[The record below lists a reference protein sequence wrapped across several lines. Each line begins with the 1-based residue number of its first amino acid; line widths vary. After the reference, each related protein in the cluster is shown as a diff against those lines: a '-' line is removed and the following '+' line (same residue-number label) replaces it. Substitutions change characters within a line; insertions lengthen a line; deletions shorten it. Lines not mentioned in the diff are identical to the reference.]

1 MLQPGF
7 VVIHSNQLETLRELL
22 VQWLSANPVPVL
34 GTEEVLVQSNG
45 IAQWLK
51 MALAETA
58 NGHPG
63 IAAGLQVELPNQFVW
78 QLYRAVLGEAIP
90 KSLPY
95 DKNNLS
101 WRILGLL
108 NQLSDPV
115 FAPLNRYLQQD
126 LDGRKSYQLAL
137 RLADLFDQYQVYR
150 ADWLQHWRNG
160 DDVLAKTPLKTV
172 PDDQLWQ
179 PALWRLLQQDI
190 ARSAGDLAYSSRADV
205 HNQALAALQQGQLAR
220 PDLLPD
226 RIVVF
231 GVSSLAQQTIELL
244 AALGSQRQVLLTV
257 LNPCRHFWG
266 DISSIKDDMRAK
278 QKRQQRKPGLPDVL
292 DADELY
298 LHAPVLLAS
307 LGKQGRDY
315 ISLLDKFDQPEQYQH
330 WFNNKIDLFSEP
342 VADIA
347 KLPLLQQLQQD
358 MLELNAS
365 TTEPRVVA
373 ADDKSISFHVAH
385 SRQREVEILQ
395 DNLLSQFASDSSL
408 LPRDIIIMTPD
419 ISLYQSHIH
428 AVFGRLNRDD
438 KRYLP
443 YTLADQS
450 LRGSQPLMVAL
461 EYILQ
466 LPEQRFT
473 LTEMSDLLDVPAIQ
487 RRFAINPQALGQI
500 RLWLNEAGVRWGLDG
515 EQRASLGLDQ
525 LADNYS
531 WMFGIERML
540 LGFALG
546 DVEQWQGRAPYAEV
560 SGLAAAEV
568 GPLLQFIQQLKHWQQ
583 QLVAHPQASLAQWQ
597 QMLFAQ
603 PGLLTDLFDF
613 SSDQDQ
619 LIYGRLADAMQQ
631 LVDAGLS
638 GDFSGDI
645 SLAVLREAWLDQAS
659 ESGLSQRFLAGSL
672 TFSTLMPMR
681 AIPFK
686 RVYLLGLNDGEYPRT
701 RQSDDFDLMANDYR
715 PGDRSRRDDDRF
727 LFLEAMLSARQA
739 LYISWV
745 GKHIRNN
752 SELPPSVLVS
762 QLGDVITH
770 GWQHQ
775 SGLPVLKAL
784 SQEYPLQPFSPRY
797 FNGEYATYA
806 YEWQAAHQTEPA
818 CKDSLNSTEQEALS
832 STAQQEA
839 LPVLSVRLLDDFLA
853 NPCRHYLNQRFKTR
867 FYQSAMQAQDDE
879 PFVLDTLQLYQLKQ
893 QLLQQLLHKPDFNL
907 SAAVAQLSQQAKL
920 PLAIFGKNVAA
931 SIEREVEVVFN
942 RYRSDG
948 IAWQKAAQPL
958 AISLQ
963 FADVALNDNL
973 TQLYQAGS
981 SGIEQQALI
990 LLRASAIR
998 KDDQLRWY
1006 TLRTSW
1012 LQQLVANAQGAKVST
1027 LQYGLDDKVQLIA
1040 QAKDS
1045 AFAQLQQLVN
1055 YWQQGLQQPLPVMPK
1070 TAICWLQ
1077 TQDAEK
1083 CRQTYEGG
1091 YTFGGE
1097 RDNSPELQRYYPDFA
1112 SLEQAGFATWAE
1124 QLYQPLLNA
1133 KLAKQESDLD

>member
-22 VQWLSANPVPVL
+22 VQWLSSHPVSVL
-34 GTEEVLVQSNG
+34 GTEEILVQSNG

-108 NQLSDPV
+108 TQLTEPV
-115 FAPLNRYLQQD
+115 FEPLNRYLQQD
-126 LDGRKSYQLAL
+126 IDGRKSYQLAL

-150 ADWLQHWRNG
+150 ADWLQQWRSG
-160 DDVLAKTPLKTV
+160 EDILSRVPLKAV
-172 PDDQLWQ
+172 PEDQLWQ

-190 ARSAGDLAYSSRADV
+190 ARTAGDLAYSSRADV
-205 HNQALAALQQGQLAR
+205 HNKALAALQQGQLAR
-220 PDLLPD
+220 PDLLPE

-231 GVSSLAQQTIELL
+231 GVSSLAQQTLELL

-266 DISSIKDDMRAK
+266 DISSIKDDMRGL
-278 QKRQQRKPGLPDVL
+278 QKRHQRKPGLPEVL

-298 LHAPVLLAS
+298 LHAPILLAS

-315 ISLLDKFDQPEQYQH
+315 ISLLDLFDQPERYQH
-330 WFNNKIDLFSEP
+330 WFNDRIDLFSAP
-342 VADIA
+342 VADVA
-347 KLPLLQQLQQD
+347 ALPLLQQLQQD
-358 MLELNAS
+358 MLELNA
-365 TTEPRVVA
+365 TPVTPRLLSA
-373 ADDKSISFHVAH
+373 EDTSISFHVAH

-438 KRYLP
+438 KRFLP

-473 LTEMSDLLDVPAIQ
+473 LTEISDLLDVPAIQ
-487 RRFAINPQALGQI
+487 RRFGINAEALPQI

-546 DVEQWQGRAPYAEV
+546 DVEQWQGRAPYADV
-560 SGLAAAEV
+560 AGLAAAEL
-568 GPLLQFIQQLKHWQQ
+568 GPLLQFIQQLKHWHQVLDEKSDRS
-583 QLVAHPQASLAQWQ
+583 LVQWQ
-597 QMLFAQ
+597 QVLFAD
-603 PGLLTDLFDF
+603 PGLLSNVFDF
-613 SSDQDQ
+613 TTDQDQ

-631 LVDAGLS
+631 LVDAGIS

-645 SLAVLREAWLDQAS
+645 SLAVLREAWLEQAS

-701 RQSDDFDLMANDYR
+701 RQTDDFDLMANDYR

-727 LFLEAMLSARQA
+727 LFLEAILSARQA
-739 LYISWV
+739 LYLSWV

-752 SELPPSVLVS
+752 SELPPSVLIS
-762 QLGDVITH
+762 QLGDVLNS
-770 GWQHQ
+770 GWQQISDQEHSEQ
-775 SGLPVLKAL
+775 PVMAAL
-784 SQEYPLQPFSPRY
+784 TKHYPLQPFSPRY
-797 FNGEYATYA
+797 FNNEYHTYA
-806 YEWQAAHQTEPA
+806 YEWQAAHQA
-818 CKDSLNSTEQEALS
+818 EQQTDES
-832 STAQQEA
+832 SGTANYDDA

-867 FYQSAMQAQDDE
+867 FYGSALINNDDE
-879 PFVLDTLQLYQLKQ
+879 PFVLDRLQLYQLKQ
-893 QLLQQLLHKPDFNL
+893 QLLQQLLHQPDL
-907 SAAVAQLSQQAKL
+907 DLTAAVAQLARQAKL
-920 PLAIFGKNVAA
+920 PLALFGQDTA
-931 SIEREVEVVFN
+931 EELQREAEVVFN
-942 RYRSDG
+942 RYRADG
-948 IAWQKAAQPL
+948 VQWQKAEQPL
-958 AISLQ
+958 AIALQ
-963 FADVALNDNL
+963 LAGIELNDTL
-973 TQLYQAGS
+973 TQLYQAGLTQD
-981 SGIEQQALI
+981 QQALI
-990 LLRASAIR
+990 LLRPTAILD
-998 KDDQLRWY
+998 KKQVRWH
-1006 TLRTSW
+1006 TLRSSW
-1012 LQQLVANAQGAKVST
+1012 LQQLVANAQGATVST
-1027 LQYGLDDKVQLIA
+1027 LQYGLDAKVQLVA
-1040 QAKDS
+1040 QKQDVAL
-1045 AFAQLQQLVN
+1045 AQLQQLVQH
-1055 YWQQGLQQPLPVMPK
+1055 WQQGIQQPLPVMPK

-1083 CRQTYEGG
+1083 CRQIYEGG
-1091 YTFGGE
+1091 YMVGGE
-1097 RDNSPELQRYYPDFA
+1097 RDYSPELQRYYPDFA
-1112 SLEQAGFATWAE
+1112 SLQQAGFSEWAE
-1124 QLYQPLLNA
+1124 NLYQPLLNT
-1133 KLAKQESDLD
+1133 KLAEQESDVE